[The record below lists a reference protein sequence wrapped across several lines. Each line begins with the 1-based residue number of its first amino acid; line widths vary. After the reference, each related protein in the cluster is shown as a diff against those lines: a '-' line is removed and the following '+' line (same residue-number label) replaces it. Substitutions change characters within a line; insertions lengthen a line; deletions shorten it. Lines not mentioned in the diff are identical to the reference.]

1 MSTVN
6 GLISIGLCYLD
17 EMSCKTYRF
26 RVKNYHQKLTTS
38 LTDVILITFVIGINC
53 LQSAMYGAI
62 ILIFKN
68 IYRLTRLY
76 LIYEEPVIERALLF
90 GNMYQLLVSLLVI
103 IG

>member
-6 GLISIGLCYLD
+6 GVISIGLCYLD
-17 EMSCKTYRF
+17 EISCKTYRF

-38 LTDVILITFVIGINC
+38 LTDVILIAFVIGINC

-76 LIYEEPVIERALLF
+76 LVYE
-90 GNMYQLLVSLLVI
+90 
-103 IG
+103 